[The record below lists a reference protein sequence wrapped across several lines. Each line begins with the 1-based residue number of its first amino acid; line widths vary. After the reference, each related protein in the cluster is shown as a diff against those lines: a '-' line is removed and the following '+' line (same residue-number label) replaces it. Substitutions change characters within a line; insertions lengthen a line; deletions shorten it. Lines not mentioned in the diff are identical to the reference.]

1 MFDRLKSFLFE
12 PKSIAPLVVF
22 RIIFGLAT
30 FISTARFLY
39 LGWVDLHFVNTQV
52 QFKYFGFEWVQL
64 ATASIMYAIHY
75 LMLAASLGIV
85 FGAFYRVSAIMFFI
99 SFTYCELIDI
109 TYYLNHYYFVSLIAF
124 LLIWMPANAHFS
136 WDAFVKP
143 SIRKSFVPAFT
154 IQIFKFQLIL
164 VYFFAGI
171 AKINYTWLMEALPLK
186 IWLPANSDFPFI
198 GWLFNYPLTAHV
210 FSWAGMLFDISI
222 GLFLLLPQT
231 RFFAWLLVLF
241 FHLLTGALFQIGVF
255 PLVMVASTLIFFS
268 AHFHQNILLF
278 LNKFIK
284 FPFLSEPNY
293 ADEKP
298 TGNLLGSSL
307 ITGVILCW
315 VSFHILFPLRYV
327 LYPGNLF
334 WTEEAYRFGWRVMLM
349 EKAGTATFYVQEKSS
364 QREGVVDNSD
374 FLNVH
379 QEKQMAMQPDLILQY
394 AQFLKNHYQRQG
406 VSVDKV
412 SAEVYVT
419 LNAKPSKLLFNP
431 QLNLLEIVDSWA
443 PKTWLNRFEE

>member
-1 MFDRLKSFLFE
+1 MFARLKYFLFE

-39 LGWVDLHFVNTQV
+39 LDWVDLHFVNTQV

-64 ATASIMYAIHY
+64 APASIMYAIHY
-75 LMLAASLGIV
+75 LMLAASLGV
-85 FGAFYRVSAIMFFI
+85 AFGAFYRVSAIVFFI

-124 LLIWMPANAHFS
+124 LLIWMPANAHYS
-136 WDAFVKP
+136 WDAFIKP
-143 SIRKSFVPAFT
+143 SIRKRFVPAYA
-154 IQIFKFQLIL
+154 INIFKFQLIL
-164 VYFFAGI
+164 VYFFAGV
-171 AKINYTWLMEALPLK
+171 AKINYAWLMEALPLK
-186 IWLPANSDFPFI
+186 IWLPANSDFPVI
-198 GWLFNYPLTAHV
+198 GWLFNYPATAYI
-210 FSWAGMLFDISI
+210 FSWASMLFDLSI
-222 GLFLLLPQT
+222 GLFLLLPKT

-255 PLVMVASTLIFFS
+255 PLVMIACTLIFFS
-268 AHFHQNILLF
+268 AHFHQNILSC

-284 FPFLSEPNY
+284 YPLLSEPIF
-293 ADEKP
+293 ADKKP
-298 TGNLLGSSL
+298 AGKFLGSNL
-307 ITGVILCW
+307 ITAIILCW
-315 VSFHILFPLRYV
+315 VMFHILFPLRYV

-349 EKAGTATFYVQEKSS
+349 EKAGTATFYVQEKTS

-374 FLNVH
+374 FLNIH

-394 AQFLKNHYQRQG
+394 AQFLQSHYKKQG
-406 VSVDKV
+406 IEVDKIR
-412 SAEVYVT
+412 AEVYVT
-419 LNAKPSKLLFNP
+419 LNAKPSKLLFNE
-431 QLNLLEIVDSWA
+431 QINLLEIVDSWA
-443 PKTWLNRFEE
+443 PKKWLNSFEE